1 MEKTMR
7 ITKAMRYADLKAMLN
22 GEAVTYGTTL
32 ADALAFIDKE
42 VSLLAK
48 KNSGEKKPTK
58 AQEENEGYKALILG
72 YLATCESATCTD
84 ILKNVSALSDFS
96 NQKISAL
103 MRQLRLAN
111 KVEAKEVKGKT
122 LFSLIREV
130 EG

>member
-58 AQEENEGYKALILG
+58 AQEENESYKTLILD

-111 KVEAKEVKGKT
+111 KVEAKEAKGKT

>member
-7 ITKAMRYADLKAMLN
+7 ITKAMRYTDLKAMLN

-58 AQEENEGYKALILG
+58 AQEENEGYKALILD

-111 KVEAKEVKGKT
+111 KVEVKEVKGKS

>member
-58 AQEENEGYKALILG
+58 AQEENEGYKALIL
-72 YLATCESATCTD
+72 AT
-84 ILKNVSALSDFS
+84 
-96 NQKISAL
+96 
-103 MRQLRLAN
+103 LRLAR
-111 KVEAKEVKGKT
+111 AQLAQT
-122 LFSLIREV
+122 FSRMSLHCPTAQTRKSPLSCASFDLPIR
-130 EG
+130 